1 MCQEGTTR
9 LTRVSVN
16 VLIVVS
22 DPQVPEDGG
31 LVEVA
36 EGGHVV
42 DPIAAK
48 VLAGLDL
55 VDDEKSWIKTQNL
68 QLRQK
73 MNNSCFSVFPIC
85 FRNFLM
91 LQRFIDSCALI
102 GVLTVQKNA

>member
-1 MCQEGTTR
+1 MCQEGTR
-9 LTRVSVN
+9 LTCVSVN

-42 DPIAAK
+42 DSIAAK

-55 VDDEKSWIKTQNL
+55 VDDEKSWIIACNL
-68 QLRQK
+68 NK
-73 MNNSCFSVFPIC
+73 NMNN
-85 FRNFLM
+85 
-91 LQRFIDSCALI
+91 FIGQVS
-102 GVLTVQKNA
+102 NE